1 MLKSCLMPVTE
12 NELSYLIRG
21 AIFRVYNTL
30 GPGLLE
36 SVYELALF
44 YELSLVNLTVEKQV
58 ALPVHYGE
66 IIIDG
71 GYRID
76 ILVNNLIIIEIK
88 SVEALT
94 SLHHKQ
100 LLTYLK
106 LAQKKLGILIN
117 FNSNNI
123 ADSIFRKVNS
133 L

>member
-1 MLKSCLMPVTE
+1 MISFLLMTE
-12 NELSYLIRG
+12 NNLSYLIRG
-21 AIFRVYNTL
+21 AIFKVYNTL

-36 SVYELALF
+36 SVYEGALF
-44 YELSLVNLTVEKQV
+44 FELTLLGLHVEKQV

-66 IIIDG
+66 VIIDG
-71 GYRID
+71 GFRID

-88 SVEALT
+88 SVETLMP
-94 SLHHKQ
+94 LHHKQ

-106 LAQKKLGILIN
+106 LAQKKLGILVN

-123 ADSIFRKVNS
+123 ADSTFRKVNG